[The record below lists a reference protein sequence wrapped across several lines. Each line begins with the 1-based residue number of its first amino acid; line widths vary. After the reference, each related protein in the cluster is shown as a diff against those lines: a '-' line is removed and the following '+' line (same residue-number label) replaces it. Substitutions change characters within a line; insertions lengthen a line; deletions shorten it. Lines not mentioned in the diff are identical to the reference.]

1 MRQLVSLGVGLAV
14 GAALG
19 VTLAVL
25 FAPTSGDK
33 LKRNLKL
40 GWEDAMDEARL
51 ASATR
56 RAELEGELA
65 RRRGRGPL
73 PTP

>member
-1 MRQLVSLGVGLAV
+1 MRQLLSLGVGLAI
-14 GAALG
+14 GAAVG

-25 FAPTSGDK
+25 FAPSSGDR
-33 LKRNLKL
+33 LKHNLKV
-40 GWEDAMDEARL
+40 GWVDAKEEARL
-51 ASATR
+51 AAATR
-56 RAELEGELA
+56 RAELEADLA

>member
-65 RRRGRGPL
+65 RKRGRGPL